1 MFFEDDGQ
9 QANEQVRHCLCLVC
23 FLCLRGQHGLYLVC
37 LSPAVVAKTLPL
49 PCGRQDQFVDMCK
62 QRADAGY
69 NSGMGEIFRKVA
81 AISPIQVQ
89 SNGVLTPFSCLLLRF
104 HGGVSLPFR
113 GRNSRPFL
121 CLSFLQCWPR
131 GVPLPAGSLTH
142 RVLASTDAE
151 QRVWRTGRRRR
162 CGERSLTRVV
172 LSAAFQWPFTAAS
185 LPFNHVFSCRV
196 GRGGQRVGRGAVRA
210 C

>member
-81 AISPIQVQ
+81 AISPRTV
-89 SNGVLTPFSCLLLRF
+89 SDGRCARPVALR
-104 HGGVSLPFR
+104 
-113 GRNSRPFL
+113 L
-121 CLSFLQCWPR
+121 CSQ
-131 GVPLPAGSLTH
+131 
-142 RVLASTDAE
+142 E
-151 QRVWRTGRRRR
+151 
-162 CGERSLTRVV
+162 
-172 LSAAFQWPFTAAS
+172 
-185 LPFNHVFSCRV
+185 
-196 GRGGQRVGRGAVRA
+196 RGG
-210 C
+210 